1 MQCINVHK
9 LIVDEA
15 AAIILLQYSIRVEMY

>member
-1 MQCINVHK
+1 MCENVQMQCINVHK

-15 AAIILLQYSIRVEMY
+15 AAIILLQLQ